1 MTTDGTASP
10 RDAVRAPT
18 MSEVAERAGV
28 SRSLVSTVFRGVPG
42 ASAVTRD
49 RVLQAAAEL
58 GYRVDRRARLL
69 RSRRTNV
76 VGIVLQPT
84 ASFHASLAVALH
96 DRIAGEGRV
105 PSIGLITPAQ
115 TLTQAAE
122 AQLGMGAEAVVVIGP
137 ANWGDHHVAELE
149 RLDRETNLIVV
160 DDPLVSPS
168 FDSIRVDDRAGME
181 LSIGH
186 LVEEGHTRIAYV
198 DGTDQVSGPPRL
210 RAYLDAMSARGL
222 PTHVITGGG
231 LRPNGTRVASEVVEA
246 VRHRGITAIAVY
258 NDETAFGIMDALTTT
273 GIAVP
278 TDLSITGFD
287 DLPEAS
293 MPHRQLTTVHQD
305 PFVAADAVAERLHQR
320 LDGAQRVGRILTQ
333 PFMTVRASVGAPA
346 R

>member
-1 MTTDGTASP
+1 MTADGTASP
-10 RDAVRAPT
+10 SAASRAPT
-18 MSEVAERAGV
+18 MSEVAQRAGV

-42 ASAVTRD
+42 ASAVTRE
-49 RVLQAAAEL
+49 RVLQAAEEL
-58 GYRVDRRARLL
+58 GYRLDRRARLL

-122 AQLGMGAEAVVVIGP
+122 AQLGMGAEAVIVIGP
-137 ANWGDHHVAELE
+137 ANWGVHHVAELE
-149 RLDRETNLIVV
+149 RLDRLTNLIVV
-160 DDPLVSPS
+160 DDPLESPS

-186 LVEEGHTRIAYV
+186 LVQEGHTRIAYV

-210 RAYLDAMSARGL
+210 RAYLDAVSVRGL
-222 PTHVITGGG
+222 RSHVITGGG
-231 LRPNGTRVASEVVEA
+231 LRPNGAQVAKEVVKA
-246 VRHRGITAIAVY
+246 VHERDITAIAVY
-258 NDETAFGIMDALTTT
+258 NDETAFGIMDALTPT
-273 GIAVP
+273 GITVP
-278 TDLSITGFD
+278 ADLSIIGFD

-293 MPHRQLTTVHQD
+293 MPHRLLTTVHQD
-305 PFVAADAVAERLHQR
+305 PFVAADAIAERLHRR
-320 LDGAQRVGRILTQ
+320 LDGAPRVGRVLTR
-333 PFMTVRASVGAPA
+333 PSMTVRASVRAPA